1 MEKFLKEMHE
11 TYPQLTRLYS
21 IGKSVEN
28 RDIWVFEISTNP
40 GRHVPLVPEFK
51 YIANMH
57 GNEAVGRELLLLLI
71 KYLCENYGPNKRI
84 TDLVFTSFFNS
95 FSFFLSYDHLNR
107 LTKRGF
113 T

>member
-1 MEKFLKEMHE
+1 MERFLKEMHE
-11 TYPQLTRLYS
+11 TYPKLTRLYS

-28 RDIWVFEISTNP
+28 RDLWVFELSTNP
-40 GRHVPLVPEFK
+40 GVHVPLNPEFK

-84 TDLVFTSFFNS
+84 TNLVRMLCLCTLVWVWIYF
-95 FSFFLSYDHLNR
+95 
-107 LTKRGF
+107 
-113 T
+113 